1 MMILGKWTTND
12 VVCKDLG
19 IARYINY
26 KEKEIPHTFGV
37 AKSTPT
43 DKAKVNVVERLANKM
58 MRSGQGK
65 KKLSG
70 KFLRGKKSCGKKEL
84 MIKNIDL
91 AFDSIYATTK
101 RNPVQVLIEALEN
114 SAPREDIIRLQR
126 GGITYNQAVDVAPV
140 LRLDEALKNIALAP
154 FKATFKNRKDMASAL
169 AEEIIAASKADQKSY
184 AVKRR
189 DEIERIAQ
197 GSR

>member
-1 MMILGKWTTND
+1 MILGKWTTND

-19 IARYINY
+19 IARYISF

-37 AKSTPT
+37 AKSTPS

-70 KFLRGKKSCGKKEL
+70 KFIRGRNGCGKKDH
-84 MIKNIDL
+84 MIKVVDE
-91 AFDSIYATTK
+91 AFDQVFKATK
-101 RNPVQVLIEALEN
+101 LNPVQVFVDALEN
-114 SAPREDIIRLQR
+114 SAPREDIIKLQR
-126 GGITYNQAVDVAPV
+126 GGMNYNQAVDIAPV
-140 LRLDEALKNIALAP
+140 LRLDEALKNIALASFKTT
-154 FKATFKNRKDMASAL
+154 FKAKKDMSSAL
-169 AEEIIAASKADQKSY
+169 AEEIIAASKNDQKSY
-184 AVKRR
+184 AVKRK

>member
-1 MMILGKWTTND
+1 MILGKWTTND

-19 IARYINY
+19 IARYINF
-26 KEKEIPHTFGV
+26 KEKEVPHTFGV

-154 FKATFKNRKDMASAL
+154 FKATFKTKKDMASAL
-169 AEEIIAASKADQKSY
+169 AEEIVAASKSDQKSY

>member
-1 MMILGKWTTND
+1 MMIFNKWTTND

-19 IARYINY
+19 IAKYISF
-26 KEKEIPHTFGV
+26 KEKEVPHTFGV
-37 AKSTPT
+37 AKSTPS

-70 KFLRGKKSCGKKEL
+70 KFIRGRNSCGKKEH
-84 MIKNIDL
+84 MIKIVDE
-91 AFDSIYATTK
+91 AFDQVFKATK
-101 RNPVQVLIEALEN
+101 LNPIQVFIDALEN
-114 SAPREDIIRLQR
+114 SAPREDIIKLQR
-126 GGITYNQAVDVAPV
+126 GGVNYNQAVDIAPI

-154 FKATFKNRKDMASAL
+154 FKATFKIKKDMSSAL
-169 AEEIIAASKADQKSY
+169 AEEIIAASKNDQKSY
-184 AVKRR
+184 AVKRK

>member
-1 MMILGKWTTND
+1 MMILGKWTTSD

-19 IARYINY
+19 IAKYISL
-26 KEKEIPHTFGV
+26 KEKEMPHTFGV

-43 DKAKVNVVERLANKM
+43 DKAKVGVVERLINKM

-70 KFLRGKKSCGKKEL
+70 KYIRGKNACGKKEL
-84 MIKNIDL
+84 MIGVVDQ
-91 AFDSIYATTK
+91 AFDHINKTTK
-101 RNPVQVLIEALEN
+101 QNPVQVLIQAIEN
-114 SAPREDIIRLQR
+114 SAPREDIIKLQR
-126 GGITYNQAVDVAPV
+126 GGIKYNQAVDIAPV
-140 LRLDEALKNIALAP
+140 LRLDEALKNLALAP
-154 FKATFKNRKDMASAL
+154 FKATFKTRKEMASAL
-169 AEEIIAASKADQKSY
+169 AEEILAASKNDQKSY
-184 AVKRR
+184 AVKRK

>member
-1 MMILGKWTTND
+1 MMVLGKWTTND

-19 IARYINY
+19 IARYISF
-26 KEKEIPHTFGV
+26 KEKEVPHTFGV

-43 DKAKVNVVERLANKM
+43 DKAKVNIVERLVNKM

-70 KFLRGKKSCGKKEL
+70 KFIRGKKACGKKEH
-84 MIKNIDL
+84 MIGVVDD
-91 AFDSIYATTK
+91 AFDQVFKATK
-101 RNPVQVLIEALEN
+101 QNPVQVFVDALEN
-114 SAPREDIIRLQR
+114 SAPREDIIKLQR
-126 GGITYNQAVDVAPV
+126 GGMIYNQAVDIAPV
-140 LRLDEALKNIALAP
+140 LRLDEALKNIALAS
-154 FKATFKNRKDMASAL
+154 FKATFKAKKDMASAL
-169 AEEIIAASKADQKSY
+169 AEELIAASKNDQKSY
-184 AVKRR
+184 AVKRK

>member
-1 MMILGKWTTND
+1 MMILGKWTTNE

-19 IARYINY
+19 VAKYISF

-43 DKAKVNVVERLANKM
+43 DKAKVHVVERLINKM

-70 KFLRGKKSCGKKEL
+70 KFLRGKNSCGKKEH
-84 MIKNIDL
+84 MIKTIDE

-101 RNPVQVLIEALEN
+101 RNPIQVLIEAIEH
-114 SAPREDIIRLQR
+114 STPREDIIRLKR
-126 GGITYNQAVDVAPV
+126 GGITYNQAVDVAPI
-140 LRLDEALKNIALAP
+140 LRLDEALKNLALAP
-154 FKATFKNRKDMASAL
+154 FKATFKTKKDMASTL
-169 AEEIIAASKADQKSY
+169 AEELIAASKNDPKSY

-189 DEIERIAQ
+189 DDIERIAH

>member
-12 VVCKDLG
+12 IVCKDLG
-19 IARYINY
+19 IARYISF
-26 KEKEIPHTFGV
+26 KEKEVPHTFGV
-37 AKSTPT
+37 AKSTPS

-70 KFLRGKKSCGKKEL
+70 KYIRGRNGCGKKDH
-84 MIKNIDL
+84 MIKVVDE
-91 AFDSIYATTK
+91 AFDQVFKSTK
-101 RNPVQVLIEALEN
+101 LNPVQVFVDALEN
-114 SAPREDIIRLQR
+114 SAPREDIIKLQR
-126 GGITYNQAVDVAPV
+126 GGMNYNQAVDIAPV

-154 FKATFKNRKDMASAL
+154 FKATYKAKKDMSSAL
-169 AEEIIAASKADQKSY
+169 AEEIIAASKNDQKSY
-184 AVKRR
+184 AVKRK

>member
-1 MMILGKWTTND
+1 MMVLGKWTTKD

-19 IARYINY
+19 VAKYISF
-26 KEKEIPHTFGV
+26 KEKEVPHTFGV

-43 DKAKVNVVERLANKM
+43 DKAKVNIVERLINKM

-70 KFLRGKKSCGKKEL
+70 KFIRGKKACGKKEH
-84 MIKNIDL
+84 MIQVVDI
-91 AFDSIYATTK
+91 AFDEINQKTK
-101 RNPVQVLIEALEN
+101 QNPLQVLVDAIQN
-114 SAPREDIIRLQR
+114 SAPREDIVRLKR
-126 GGITYNQAVDVAPV
+126 GGITYNQAVDVAPI
-140 LRLDEALKNIALAP
+140 LRLDEALKNLALAP
-154 FKATFKNRKDMASAL
+154 FKATFKTRKDMSSSL
-169 AEEIIAASKADQKSY
+169 AEELIAASKNDSKSY

>member
-19 IARYINY
+19 IARYINF

>member
-1 MMILGKWTTND
+1 MILGKWTTND

-19 IARYINY
+19 IAKYLSL
-26 KEKEIPHTFGV
+26 KEKEVPHTFGV

-43 DKAKVNVVERLANKM
+43 DKAKVNIVERLINKM

-70 KFLRGKKSCGKKEL
+70 KFIRGKKACGKKEQ
-84 MIKNIDL
+84 MIKIVDES
-91 AFDSIYATTK
+91 FDNIYATTK
-101 RNPVQVLIEALEN
+101 RNPIQVLVEAIEN

-126 GGITYNQAVDVAPV
+126 GGITYNQAVDIAPIQ
-140 LRLDEALKNIALAP
+140 RLDESLKNLALAP
-154 FKATFKNRKDMASAL
+154 FKATFKTRKDMVSAL
-169 AEEIIAASKADQKSY
+169 TEEIVSASKNDQKSY
-184 AVKRR
+184 AVKRK

>member
-1 MMILGKWTTND
+1 MMVLGKWTTKD

-19 IARYINY
+19 VAKYISF
-26 KEKEIPHTFGV
+26 KEKEVPHTFGV

-43 DKAKVNVVERLANKM
+43 DKAKVNVVERLINKM

-70 KFLRGKKSCGKKEL
+70 KFIRGKKACGKKEH
-84 MIKNIDL
+84 MIQVVDI
-91 AFDSIYATTK
+91 AFDEINQKTK
-101 RNPVQVLIEALEN
+101 QNPLQVLVDAIQN
-114 SAPREDIIRLQR
+114 SAPREDIVRLKR
-126 GGITYNQAVDVAPV
+126 GGITYNQAVDVAPI
-140 LRLDEALKNIALAP
+140 LRLDEALKNLALAP
-154 FKATFKNRKDMASAL
+154 FKATFKTRKDMSSSL
-169 AEEIIAASKADQKSY
+169 AEELIAASKNDSKSY

>member
-1 MMILGKWTTND
+1 MMILGKWATND

-19 IARYINY
+19 IARYVSF

-43 DKAKVNVVERLANKM
+43 DKAKVNVVERLINKM

-70 KFLRGKKSCGKKEL
+70 KFIRGKNACGKKDQ
-84 MIKNIDL
+84 MIRVVDE
-91 AFDSIYATTK
+91 AFDQVNKITK
-101 RNPVQVLIEALEN
+101 QNPIQVLVEAIEN
-114 SAPREDIIRLQR
+114 SAPREDIIKLQR
-126 GGITYNQAVDVAPV
+126 GGINYNQAVDIAPIQ
-140 LRLDEALKNIALAP
+140 RLDEALKNLALAP
-154 FKATFKNRKDMASAL
+154 FKATFKTKKDMASAL
-169 AEEIIAASKADQKSY
+169 AEELMAAAKNDQKSY
-184 AVKRR
+184 GVKRK